1 MAEEPMAVVN
11 PVTPAGIPKRL
22 TYKPRTPSQPSGI
35 LLPLAPFP
43 SPSRR
48 QPIMVQFN
56 ADVVAAAAAALNFTQ
71 VALTPP
77 LDWIAGGSLFPS
89 QIIAGYNAPLDEYTA
104 EEWSAHILDAC
115 KGYEACTSADGF
127 QGMFNINYLGAL
139 RKIHRHS
146 SMLTVSISNE
156 QWQHGWAILVWLCL
170 PGRCH
175 GRIILRP

>member
-1 MAEEPMAVVN
+1 MS
-11 PVTPAGIPKRL
+11 AGIPKRL
-22 TYKPRTPSQPSGI
+22 AYKPRTPSQPSGI
-35 LLPLAPFP
+35 FCCRGPFFITFAT
-43 SPSRR
+43 SA
-48 QPIMVQFN
+48 IMVQFN

-127 QGMFNINYLGAL
+127 QATNSGSTGGRFWFGYVYRGGATDESFYV
-139 RKIHRHS
+139 RSEGVTDAFAYTI
-146 SMLTVSISNE
+146 VE
-156 QWQHGWAILVWLCL
+156 
-170 PGRCH
+170 
-175 GRIILRP
+175 